1 MVDHVVSKLIK
12 KMLQKKIN
20 VSGARAL
27 FMGITFKENCPDT
40 RNSKVF
46 DVMESLTDYGLEI
59 DWLDPWIDDHGASK
73 IDKWNRW

>member
-1 MVDHVVSKLIK
+1 
-12 KMLQKKIN
+12 
-20 VSGARAL
+20 
-27 FMGITFKENCPDT
+27 MGITFKENCPDT

-73 IDKWNRW
+73 IDKWNRVVDLQNDYYDTNYYFCPT